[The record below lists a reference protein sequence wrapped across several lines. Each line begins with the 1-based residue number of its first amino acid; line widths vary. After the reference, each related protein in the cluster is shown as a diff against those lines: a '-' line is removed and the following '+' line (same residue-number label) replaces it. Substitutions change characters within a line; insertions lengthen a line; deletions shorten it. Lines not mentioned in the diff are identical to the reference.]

1 MRRLYFSDEK
11 NKIDHRSACRRCV
24 SSWHRRI
31 LSARRFRHHVF
42 TTSFSADFKYYS
54 AALFLAFSF
63 IKNFAAATAL
73 SYDIISYHRKPTDG
87 PNGWLIRRSIVDENH
102 DDRTKKK
109 MTKDPRSSRRSF
121 YCHKLHNK
129 CLAKMWISWAHLL
142 VPQCVPNVRLSER
155 SNPLHRQLVLFLH
168 WILSCWLVGVL
179 VLDFSWHSSHAR
191 HVVLPVFMTI
201 CEHAVRVQ
209 NSQTLAQGKSPR
221 SNLFFFCRF
230 SRCLDSISLLCFS
243 SDAKMQSK
251 HSNNV
256 QWSRQRRR
264 RCERERTVALALSEQ
279 SLVDFTKENLKK
291 KKKRRP
297 KTGRKQR
304 FIKWFCKRHG
314 QQQPLADNH

>member
-142 VPQCVPNVRLSER
+142 VPLCVPNVRLSKR

-201 CEHAVRVQ
+201 CERAVRVQ

-256 QWSRQRRR
+256 QWTKTSQKKM
-264 RCERERTVALALSEQ
+264 RERKNCGIGIVR
-279 SLVDFTKENLKK
+279 TKSRWFYEGEVKK
-291 KKKRRP
+291 KKKTAAENRK
-297 KTGRKQR
+297 KTT
-304 FIKWFCKRHG
+304 IH
-314 QQQPLADNH
+314 